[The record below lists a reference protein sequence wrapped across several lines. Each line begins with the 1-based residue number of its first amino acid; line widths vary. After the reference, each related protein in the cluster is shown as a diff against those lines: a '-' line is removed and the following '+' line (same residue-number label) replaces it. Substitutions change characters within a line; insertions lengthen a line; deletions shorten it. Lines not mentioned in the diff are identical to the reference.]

1 MGYTGTMKYYVE
13 IALVI
18 EADSED
24 EAVESAQELAD
35 IASGDSIVK
44 ESWVNYVAE
53 GDEDGPLIE
62 DDIV

>member
-1 MGYTGTMKYYVE
+1 MKYYVE

-53 GDEDGPLIE
+53 GDEDG
-62 DDIV
+62 V